1 VATALR
7 QPDGLTLTASVGY
20 GELDPAEP
28 TARRLVRDADSGLYE
43 AKSKGRDR
51 AAHAYGL
58 PDVEGSIDDDPILL
72 LANEKL
78 MNDRLRAADRVAA
91 EALSILDAY
100 QSASTVGLGFVDAH
114 FRILRV
120 NPMLAS
126 VNGGDVEDQ
135 LGKTLAEVVPAL
147 WAQLEATYRAVIEH
161 GAQVV
166 NLEVTGEMA
175 TDPGH
180 PHSWLTNLYP
190 VELAG
195 EIIGIGIVVVDVTDR
210 KRLAESQSAL
220 TRAVVD
226 ALANA
231 VEMRDPYTAG
241 HQGRVGQMAVNLA
254 VELGIEAE
262 EVKAIEL
269 AARIHD
275 VGKIVVPAE
284 LLSRP
289 GRLTEIERQLV
300 RSHAS
305 AGADL
310 LARSDFPSHVR
321 EMVFQHHER
330 LDGSGYPRGLTA
342 EHIALGSRILTVADV
357 YDAMSSARPYRSA
370 LDPDVVIKEL
380 TDGSGTLYDPA
391 VVAACLR
398 LIADGR
404 TTRVGDDAGSSVHP
418 HVAR

>member
-1 VATALR
+1 
-7 QPDGLTLTASVGY
+7 
-20 GELDPAEP
+20 
-28 TARRLVRDADSGLYE
+28 
-43 AKSKGRDR
+43 
-51 AAHAYGL
+51 
-58 PDVEGSIDDDPILL
+58 
-72 LANEKL
+72 
-78 MNDRLRAADRVAA
+78 
-91 EALSILDAY
+91 
-100 QSASTVGLGFVDAH
+100 
-114 FRILRV
+114 
-120 NPMLAS
+120 
-126 VNGGDVEDQ
+126 
-135 LGKTLAEVVPAL
+135 
-147 WAQLEATYRAVIEH
+147 
-161 GAQVV
+161 
-166 NLEVTGEMA
+166 
-175 TDPGH
+175 
-180 PHSWLTNLYP
+180 
-190 VELAG
+190 
-195 EIIGIGIVVVDVTDR
+195 
-210 KRLAESQSAL
+210 
-220 TRAVVD
+220 
-226 ALANA
+226 
-231 VEMRDPYTAG
+231 MRDPYTAG